1 MRWRGWLDQDVQS
14 AWRVVEH
21 SLMERD
27 RTATLQ
33 RIIAAVQRRWGT
45 RALRVFSQ
53 PDTDIIPVISTGFPD
68 LDAALHIGG
77 VPRGRLTELLG
88 TPTSGMTTI
97 ALTLLAR
104 AQAQGDLVGYVDL
117 SRTFDAEYAAAI
129 GLDLGTLLVV
139 RPPTAADALDLL
151 FALISSGGVGVLV
164 VDSLALFQL
173 VSRDAA
179 VLDQALRVLPGPLA
193 ASPCALIALTLLPY
207 SPRMIHAISQ
217 GGSMIA
223 HAAALRLHIAR
234 ESWVEAQHGAPGC
247 AARITVLKHRLAPPH
262 GQAQVLIRFDAG
274 RGA

>member
-1 MRWRGWLDQDVQS
+1 
-14 AWRVVEH
+14 
-21 SLMERD
+21 MERD

-33 RIIAAVQRRWGT
+33 RLIAAVQRRWGT
-45 RALRVFSQ
+45 RALRVFGQ
-53 PDTDIIPVISTGFPD
+53 PDTDGIPVISTGFTD

-129 GLDLGTLLVV
+129 GLDLAALLLI

-151 FALISSGGVGVLV
+151 FALITSGGVGVLV
-164 VDSLALFQL
+164 VDSLALFQS
-173 VSRDAA
+173 VPRDAA
-179 VLDQALRVLPGPLA
+179 ALDQALRMLPGPLA
-193 ASPCALIALTLLPY
+193 ASPCALIVLTLLPY
-207 SPRMIHAISQ
+207 SPNMIRAIGL
-217 GGSMIA
+217 GGSLIA

-234 ESWVEAQHGAPGC
+234 EAWLDDSHGAPGY
-247 AARITVLKHRLAPPH
+247 AARITVLKHRLAPPD

-274 RGA
+274 RGP